1 MHIHE
6 IKCDIP
12 VIKALKMR
20 AALGFD
26 LNITTLCFYVAGGV
40 IEKWNCFLEDEQRL
54 NKSSFFRKWDIED
67 SMHIMSSII

>member
-40 IEKWNCFLEDEQRL
+40 IEK
-54 NKSSFFRKWDIED
+54 
-67 SMHIMSSII
+67 